1 MKRIIFPL
9 RLRMQGPDVGNLQAA
24 LALFELPV
32 ADQERSSQRFGRSTR
47 QSVSRFQSDRQ
58 LSVTGVIDEA
68 TASAMNDVLTELGA
82 LDDVPPGTHPPPG
95 TPQPPSYIVMGRV
108 LRANGP
114 PVKGAKVEAFHKN
127 LRSEISLGRGVG
139 TDARGF
145 YAIGYNPPPGVNAVD
160 LVVRVTVVKP
170 DQDIAHFT
178 AFVCDARRLQ
188 VVDVIVGGES
198 YRGFS
203 EFERLTSAVQPHL
216 DGASL
221 VALDAEDIELLA
233 CKTAQDALL
242 IAYLVVANRYKERTE
257 IAAAV
262 FYGFFRRGLPTSL
275 PALLSQQ
282 SRVQRDALKAALAA
296 NVVPAALERAID
308 DILRQLK
315 QAAVNLALAS
325 PEGQE
330 NTSLTGL
337 LNTTGLSVADQNAL
351 LARYALHKG
360 TIEEFWAALKQDQS
374 FDPATTANLQYTLQL
389 GMLAGG
395 YVPMV
400 AELQATSEISSVQ
413 DLVGLPA
420 QDWLAL
426 VEKTGTPPNTPG
438 ETPAEQVRNYAKTLR
453 QTLERAFPTQTI
465 VEGLRL
471 TQPESDLIKF
481 FDNSLDF
488 AFTSNVDRYLDD
500 HADTAF
506 TGVSDVP
513 ALIKQIKSMQ
523 RLYRLTPDVGRFGAM
538 TTLSTAGLNSA
549 QGIVR
554 MGKAPFTKSFGKALG
569 GTNIAESIYDKADQ
583 TTALALTIFG
593 KHSTSLN
600 SLVPR
605 VIHTTAAQAAS
616 SPTWQTLFGSLSFC
630 ACEHCRS
637 VYSPEAYLVDLLQF
651 LKQQP
656 ATEPDGTV
664 RDDKTA
670 LAVLFKYRG
679 DIGDIELSCHNTDT
693 EMPYID
699 LVNEVLE
706 SAVAR
711 QQPVAQQTTWTA
723 EELRANAEYL
733 NDLAYRRVAMEVYP
747 RLLPFNLWLWEARTY
762 LGHLGVSLDELMD
775 ILQRR
780 GLSDSNQPDLD
791 QAMALERIGLSPQ
804 ESHIVMGSVSPIR
817 QPWDYWGVD
826 AATWPAA
833 LFDVPTFLRQA
844 ELSFEA
850 LVELLFTRYINPF
863 RGKVIIIPPGLPLPD
878 LPPGPIEV
886 GISISFAAPCTL
898 VGATLERLT
907 EPALD
912 RIHRF
917 LRLQKALGWTTL
929 ELDQAIT
936 AMQALDLTAEF
947 LMQISQIRRLNDQ
960 LTIPIIEMLSWWS
973 AISTAVI
980 DPESGEVSFYESL
993 FLNNAVLSPVDESF
1007 ALKADRS
1014 DLENAGTA
1022 TMGDHTA
1029 AILAALAITEA
1040 ELSLVLDDEGM
1051 SEADGLTLE
1060 LLSKLFRNVSLA
1072 RALGLAVEEFLSVR
1086 ILTGSDPFA
1095 NPQAALDLAARAE
1108 AIGESDFSVAELDYL
1123 LRHVYDETVG
1133 IAPVESSIILLL
1145 DGIGTALQSVAAEN
1159 AFVPDPTGSF
1169 TANRL
1174 SLLLA
1179 AEDLQTAMV
1188 LLAGDSLL
1196 SEAEQAAFI
1205 EEHFAT
1211 FLDVADAQ
1219 QQLVGPTAL
1228 EKPQARYGYV
1238 LRSLL
1243 HYLRKTLST
1252 QQVVQALAGDL
1263 GLDVAIAE
1271 ALLTQYVMTPGNPGR
1286 KAIDAFLAI
1295 APDTKIYSEEVL
1307 NTYRLLHKISMVLTK
1322 FATKADELRWLFD
1335 KGPGLGWLDL
1345 TRFPLTSLTDAT
1357 TVAQPFRGWERLVA
1371 LYSLRDAYAA
1381 GDATI
1386 FHVLELAHTP
1396 DTRRA
1401 VLEELST
1408 ITGWNFDD
1416 LVFLTGADGFA
1427 LSYPGHYR
1435 DERYLVRLD
1444 EAVTLLKRLGLS
1456 AAAVAAWRI
1465 SADLGEMRVIA
1476 RDIKSTV
1483 KAKYSN
1489 ESWLTTAEPLKNTLR
1504 EQQRSALVAHLI
1516 AAHKDIEDSS
1526 DLYERYLIDVEMN
1539 ACMSTSRIKQA
1550 ISSVQLFVQRCLMN
1564 LGPDAQISEASAEQ
1578 WQWMKNYRV
1587 WEANRKI
1594 FLYPENWI
1602 LPELRDDKSTFFKEL
1617 ENELLQNEATE
1628 ETAENAL
1635 VRYLGKLDEVANLD
1649 VRALYHQKE
1658 EGELPIDILHVIA
1671 RTQAAPHVYYYRQ
1684 FVDGTCWT
1692 GWTQVN
1698 VDVDGDHLLT
1708 VVWNRRLYLIWP
1720 RFSDAELGSES
1731 CGLVLDLIEAAFP
1744 ELNADPS
1751 VRLWEDFVQWF
1762 EDTEIEQQLEAIL
1775 SAEEVNVTVDFDLI
1789 ITDIQQTLSFQL
1801 QKPIEEATVRNI
1813 VTDWARCRLNDGKV
1827 LMIKVAWSVYQ
1838 EGAWTAKKVT
1848 EEALT
1853 IPFRNQEPIFL
1864 KPDMTQTQILSDTIP
1879 NTPTRISS
1887 AFSTGELI
1895 VRCYSSRPES
1905 VVAHGFFRFTGCNG
1919 RVVVTAYEDEP
1930 VSSAHLFDAS
1940 ISLRDMQFV
1949 EDEGVDLPL
1958 ILPSSAIDS
1967 VGNWTGSLD
1976 IQNLLVLNR
1985 TPGQFTLAV
1994 PHQYQRVCIAGR
2006 SLLPGRNAVLPCSAA

>member
-1 MKRIIFPL
+1 MKPIIFPLKPQMQGANLAGLHEALTLLGLTIADAEKTAQRYGASTRQAVSKFQTEHQLPVTGEVEEATANAINGVLADQGAFDPAPLPTPNPPPEDQVVIVKRIIFPL
-9 RLRMQGPDVGNLQAA
+9 KQSMQGPDVGNLQAA
-24 LALFELPV
+24 LALLELPV
-32 ADQERSSQRFGRSTR
+32 ADEERSSQRFGESTR
-47 QSVSRFQSDRQ
+47 QAVGKFQSERQ
-58 LSVTGVIDEA
+58 LDVTGVVDEA
-68 TASAMNDVLTELGA
+68 TASAMNNVLTELGA
-82 LDDVPPGTHPPPG
+82 LDDVPPGTHPTPG
-95 TPQPPSYIVMGRV
+95 TPQPPSYTVIGRV
-108 LRANGP
+108 LRADGP
-114 PVKGAKVEAFHKN
+114 PVTDAKVEAFHKN

-139 TDARGF
+139 TDAKGF
-145 YAIGYNPPPGVNAVD
+145 YAISYNPPPGVHAVD
-160 LVVRVTVVKP
+160 LVVRVTILKP
-170 DQDIAHFT
+170 DQDIAHFS

-242 IAYLVVANRYKERTE
+242 IAYLVVANRYKERTD
-257 IAAAV
+257 IAAGA

-282 SRVQRDALKAALAA
+282 TRVQRDALKAALAA
-296 NVVPAALERAID
+296 NIVPAALEPAID

-337 LNTTGLSVADQNAL
+337 LNTTGLSVADQNTL
-351 LARYALHKG
+351 LTRYAQHKG
-360 TIEEFWAALKQDQS
+360 TIEEFWAELKQDPTS
-374 FDPATTANLQYTLQL
+374 DPATTANLQYTLQL
-389 GMLAGG
+389 GTLAGG

-400 AELQATSEISSVQ
+400 AELQAKSVNGEIPSVQ

-426 VEKTGTPPNTPG
+426 VEKTGTPHNTPG
-438 ETPAEQVRNYAKTLR
+438 ETPAEQVRNYAKTLQ

-488 AFTSNVDRYLDD
+488 EFTGNVDRYLHD
-500 HADTAF
+500 HAGTAF

-513 ALIKQIKSMQ
+513 ALVKQLKSMQ
-523 RLYRLTPDVGRFGAM
+523 RLYRLTPDVGRLGAI

-549 QGIVR
+549 QAIVR
-554 MGKAPFTKSFGKALG
+554 MGKALFTKSFGTALG
-569 GTNIAESIYDKADQ
+569 GTSITESIYDKADQ
-583 TTALALTIFG
+583 TTALALTFFG
-593 KHSTSLN
+593 KYSTSLN
-600 SLVPR
+600 SLMPR
-605 VIHTTAAQAAS
+605 VIHTTAAEAAS

-670 LAVLFKYRG
+670 LDVLFKYRG
-679 DIGDIELSCHNTDT
+679 DIGDIELSCDNTDT

-706 SAVAR
+706 SAVVR
-711 QQPVAQQTTWTA
+711 QQLVAQQTTWTA
-723 EELRANAEYL
+723 EELRANAEYM

-780 GLSDSNQPDLD
+780 GLSDFNQPDLD
-791 QAMALERIGLSPQ
+791 QAIAFERLGLSPQ

-817 QPWDYWGVD
+817 QPWDYWGV
-826 AATWPAA
+826 AAASWPAA

-844 ELSFEA
+844 ELSYEA

-863 RGKVIIIPPGLPLPD
+863 RGKVIIILPGLPLPD
-878 LPPGPIEV
+878 LPPGPIEI
-886 GISISFAAPCTL
+886 GISISFSAPCTL
-898 VGATLERLT
+898 EGATLNRLT

-936 AMQALDLTAEF
+936 AMQAPDLTAEF

-973 AISTAVI
+973 TISTAVI
-980 DPESGEVSFYESL
+980 DEDSGEISFYESL
-993 FLNNAVLSPVDESF
+993 FLNNAVLSPVDEAF
-1007 ALKADRS
+1007 ALNLDRS
-1014 DLENAGTA
+1014 DLENAGTT

-1029 AILAALAITEA
+1029 AILAALAITET
-1040 ELSLVLDDEGM
+1040 ELSLVLEHEGV
-1051 SEADGLTLE
+1051 SDADGLTLE

-1072 RALGLAVEEFLSVR
+1072 RALGLAVEDFLSVR
-1086 ILTGSDPFA
+1086 TLTGSDPFA
-1095 NPQAALDLAARAE
+1095 NPQAALDLAAHAE

-1133 IAPVESSIILLL
+1133 IAPVESSITLLL
-1145 DGIGTALQSVAAEN
+1145 DGIGTALQAVAAEN

-1179 AEDLQTAMV
+1179 AEDLQTAM
-1188 LLAGDSLL
+1188 LLLSGDSLL
-1196 SEAEQAAFI
+1196 SEAEQEAFI

-1211 FLDVADAQ
+1211 FLDVADAK

-1243 HYLRKTLST
+1243 LYLRRTLST
-1252 QQVVQALAGDL
+1252 QQVVQTLAGDL
-1263 GLDVAIAE
+1263 SLDVAIAE

-1295 APDTKIYSEEVL
+1295 APDTEIYSEEVL
-1307 NTYRLLHKISMVLTK
+1307 NTYRLLHKIAMALTK
-1322 FATKADELRWLFD
+1322 FATKADELRWLFE

-1345 TRFPLTSLTDAT
+1345 TRLPLTALTDAT
-1357 TVAQPFRGWERLVA
+1357 AVAQPFHGWERLVA
-1371 LYSLRDAYAA
+1371 IYSLRDAYAA
-1381 GDATI
+1381 GDATM

-1396 DTRRA
+1396 DTRQA

-1416 LVFLTGADGFA
+1416 LVFLTGADGFDLGLPHA
-1427 LSYPGHYR
+1427 LSR
-1435 DERYLVRLD
+1435 
-1444 EAVTLLKRLGLS
+1444 
-1456 AAAVAAWRI
+1456 
-1465 SADLGEMRVIA
+1465 
-1476 RDIKSTV
+1476 
-1483 KAKYSN
+1483 
-1489 ESWLTTAEPLKNTLR
+1489 
-1504 EQQRSALVAHLI
+1504 
-1516 AAHKDIEDSS
+1516 
-1526 DLYERYLIDVEMN
+1526 
-1539 ACMSTSRIKQA
+1539 
-1550 ISSVQLFVQRCLMN
+1550 
-1564 LGPDAQISEASAEQ
+1564 
-1578 WQWMKNYRV
+1578 
-1587 WEANRKI
+1587 
-1594 FLYPENWI
+1594 
-1602 LPELRDDKSTFFKEL
+1602 
-1617 ENELLQNEATE
+1617 
-1628 ETAENAL
+1628 
-1635 VRYLGKLDEVANLD
+1635 
-1649 VRALYHQKE
+1649 
-1658 EGELPIDILHVIA
+1658 
-1671 RTQAAPHVYYYRQ
+1671 
-1684 FVDGTCWT
+1684 
-1692 GWTQVN
+1692 
-1698 VDVDGDHLLT
+1698 
-1708 VVWNRRLYLIWP
+1708 
-1720 RFSDAELGSES
+1720 
-1731 CGLVLDLIEAAFP
+1731 
-1744 ELNADPS
+1744 
-1751 VRLWEDFVQWF
+1751 
-1762 EDTEIEQQLEAIL
+1762 
-1775 SAEEVNVTVDFDLI
+1775 
-1789 ITDIQQTLSFQL
+1789 
-1801 QKPIEEATVRNI
+1801 
-1813 VTDWARCRLNDGKV
+1813 
-1827 LMIKVAWSVYQ
+1827 
-1838 EGAWTAKKVT
+1838 
-1848 EEALT
+1848 
-1853 IPFRNQEPIFL
+1853 
-1864 KPDMTQTQILSDTIP
+1864 
-1879 NTPTRISS
+1879 
-1887 AFSTGELI
+1887 
-1895 VRCYSSRPES
+1895 
-1905 VVAHGFFRFTGCNG
+1905 
-1919 RVVVTAYEDEP
+1919 
-1930 VSSAHLFDAS
+1930 
-1940 ISLRDMQFV
+1940 
-1949 EDEGVDLPL
+1949 
-1958 ILPSSAIDS
+1958 
-1967 VGNWTGSLD
+1967 
-1976 IQNLLVLNR
+1976 
-1985 TPGQFTLAV
+1985 
-1994 PHQYQRVCIAGR
+1994 
-2006 SLLPGRNAVLPCSAA
+2006 